1 MEKEQRD
8 KREIRS
14 DHLHAKQK
22 SISRKKSPK
31 TADRAGPYL
40 HVTPEWKKVLLAPAD
55 SEHAHSELA

>member
-22 SISRKKSPK
+22 SISREKSPK
-31 TADRAGPYL
+31 TAKTEQDHICTSHLNGRKYCWHQL
-40 HVTPEWKKVLLAPAD
+40 TVSMLILN
-55 SEHAHSELA
+55 